1 MDEWMTR
8 VSVRDELGQITQ
20 VRLNVDKT
28 FSTKEIDDTPKKERK
43 KEKEQK
49 ENKDSVLV

>member
-1 MDEWMTR
+1 MDEWMTK
-8 VSVRDELGQITQ
+8 VSDRDELGQITQ

-28 FSTKEIDDTPKKERK
+28 FSTKEIDDTPKKERE
-43 KEKEQK
+43 KETEQK